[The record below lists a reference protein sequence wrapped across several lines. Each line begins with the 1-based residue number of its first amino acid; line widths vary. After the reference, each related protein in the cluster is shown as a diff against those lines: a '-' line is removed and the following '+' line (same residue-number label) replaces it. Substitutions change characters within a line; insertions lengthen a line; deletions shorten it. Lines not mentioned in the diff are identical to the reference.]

1 MGRPLSHWAYVAGTG
16 AAFAGFG
23 IAGLTLGLFAFPLL
37 HLLPGE
43 RSRKQIRCQRVVN
56 RVFRGYVD
64 WIDRIGVAKLT
75 VRNAERLSGP
85 GPHLVVANHPTL
97 LDDCTRRTIRPNE
110 VWQEVLGDLI

>member
-1 MGRPLSHWAYVAGTG
+1 M
-16 AAFAGFG
+16 
-23 IAGLTLGLFAFPLL
+23 
-37 HLLPGE
+37 
-43 RSRKQIRCQRVVN
+43 VN

-97 LDDCTRRTIRPNE
+97 LDVVMIGRCCPRWTAWPRATRSRTRSCGA
-110 VWQEVLGDLI
+110 W